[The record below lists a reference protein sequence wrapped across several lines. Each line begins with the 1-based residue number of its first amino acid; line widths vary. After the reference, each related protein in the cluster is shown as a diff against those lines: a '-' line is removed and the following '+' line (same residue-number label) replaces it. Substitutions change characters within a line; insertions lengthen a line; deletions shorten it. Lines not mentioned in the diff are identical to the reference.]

1 MAAEN
6 ISSAAILKA
15 AKESTAKIQGKD
27 WIDIITNM
35 ANSGYSNNKRDNWFR
50 TEGNTVSGSSTD
62 TATTETVVDVAKVV
76 KTLTKGENVA
86 TVDFDGV
93 VSYVKTVDLLAG
105 ILRVMGFYDSKD
117 VTVEKYAKELLN
129 QVDFSTCDKLSEDEI
144 RTIISYLNSDAK
156 ILVERVAI
164 NDLYNQL
171 VALGVTKSSGI
182 VNGGVASPDI
192 KVSTTGYD
200 YINVEN
206 ASRRYYENIGSLNN
220 LQQYNTIRYDTF
232 LSMLPADI
240 AARLAKMV
248 IKLKSE
254 SESYYQYLFNDTI
267 DSYIFISSSDSNF
280 SGSGSANKGS
290 EGFYVDIYFCD
301 KNNEKPFIGFYSSGF
316 VYADGYYDP
325 DESHRSRVLYKGG
338 DEIINN
344 IGATVRDSWY
354 DGKYDYLNLPSYF
367 SWCKTEVVPRVPTD
381 ADFQIASSVHYYE
394 KVPGIGNIFGF
405 ENNDY
410 NNLRAY
416 RKVLGHVYY
425 RDDIYHDDND
435 REDESVFIYD
445 PNSNSNFNQFTSSGQ
460 SMSSSGILEY
470 NVRSRTPTGGFIIS
484 AYDNLSGIDGSLPEE
499 KASVD
504 KPNFKSRVD
513 TSNNDL
519 VGQLNMTTKNFGRYG
534 TEGKIGDTVYAV
546 FNSTAGDSSSSD
558 ENKNANKITDGGI
571 TKDQK
576 DTIAD
581 DTSDAN
587 DSTKEEDKTGE
598 TTGTSN
604 DGGIIPHI
612 DFSYIA
618 KRSMFNLYQV
628 NQTTI
633 KTLTDY
639 LWSETFANQ
648 MLKLYSN
655 PMEAILGLYVLP
667 VSPSDVTKNVNVYV
681 GNVDLNVNATLV
693 NSYQQTYT
701 AGVIDIAHY
710 NHDVRDYSP
719 YSQYFLYLPFIGIVE
734 LNSDDVVGSKLTI
747 YYDFDLCTGSIL
759 ARIWVSRGALNACLY
774 QFTGSCIYRLPVT
787 QFDQANLVTI
797 AANASLSALA
807 GGLTGGPVRAGAQ
820 AVQQGFNSLQSHVTQ
835 GGSIG
840 GNASIVAS
848 PYPYVII
855 KHRTP
860 QTPTNF
866 NKFYG
871 RPTLKT
877 VTLSKEKGF
886 VKVKDINLHNINL
899 TSDELNELESILKEG
914 VIL

>member
-1 MAAEN
+1 MAAGN

-129 QVDFSTCDKLSEDEI
+129 QVDFSTCDKLSEDEV

-171 VALGVTKSSGI
+171 VELGVTKSSGI
-182 VNGGVASPDI
+182 ANGSVADNTIFKSYQYPDRFYVRNKYNTTCLSKPKQYLGI
-192 KVSTTGYD
+192 KYDQMLTLLPENVSLVLQKVISYMSINYTDMRNKLDDDNYTHYITISYEYDKYSKQLIYNIYISIVEKNNIPYLSFGSSVSTQESVGSDNIVYIKKQEAEEEGGIIYRD
-200 YINVEN
+200 YGNEDEYIF
-206 ASRRYYENIGSLNN
+206 NIPGLYSW
-220 LQQYNTIRYDTF
+220 
-232 LSMLPADI
+232 
-240 AARLAKMV
+240 
-248 IKLKSE
+248 SE
-254 SESYYQYLFNDTI
+254 IEISPPISDVSGKRIQYLTPRIQLVAFNSEEISEDNIYTSVI
-267 DSYIFISSSDSNF
+267 ENRVFQYLEKDDEVSSY
-280 SGSGSANKGS
+280 GSADNWG
-290 EGFYVDIYFCD
+290 
-301 KNNEKPFIGFYSSGF
+301 
-316 VYADGYYDP
+316 
-325 DESHRSRVLYKGG
+325 
-338 DEIINN
+338 
-344 IGATVRDSWY
+344 
-354 DGKYDYLNLPSYF
+354 
-367 SWCKTEVVPRVPTD
+367 
-381 ADFQIASSVHYYE
+381 IA
-394 KVPGIGNIFGF
+394 
-405 ENNDY
+405 
-410 NNLRAY
+410 
-416 RKVLGHVYY
+416 
-425 RDDIYHDDND
+425 
-435 REDESVFIYD
+435 
-445 PNSNSNFNQFTSSGQ
+445 Q
-460 SMSSSGILEY
+460 
-470 NVRSRTPTGGFIIS
+470 
-484 AYDNLSGIDGSLPEE
+484 GSLPIIQLECPTSDSE
-499 KASVD
+499 LYTYKKGVFDNFTDGTSLPEQKGSTD

-558 ENKNANKITDGGI
+558 ENINANKITDGGI

-628 NQTTI
+628 NQTII

-639 LWSETFANQ
+639 LWSETFTNQ

-667 VSPSDVTKNVNVYV
+667 VSASDVTKNVNVYV

-787 QFDQANLVTI
+787 QFDQANLVTV

-820 AVQQGFNSLQSHVTQ
+820 AVQQGFNSLQSHVAQ

-877 VTLSKEKGF
+877 VTLVKEKGF
-886 VKVKDINLHNINL
+886 VKVKDINLSNINL
-899 TSDELNELESILKEG
+899 TSDEINELESILKEG

>member
-1 MAAEN
+1 MAAGN

-15 AKESTAKIQGKD
+15 AKESTAKIQGTD

-129 QVDFSTCDKLSEDEI
+129 QIDFSTCDKLSENEV

-171 VALGVTKSSGI
+171 VELGVTNSSGI
-182 VNGGVASPDI
+182 ANGSVADNTIFKSYEYPDKFYVRGEYNVTCLSKPKQYLGIKYDQMYTLLPNDVSNFLQEAISKLAIERPDLRQKLDDDQIVHYITLSYDNDNTDHNIVYKCLISFVPKNNIPFIAFGSSVGTREQKYDDTIYVNKNEALEEGGNIYRDFGDNDI
-192 KVSTTGYD
+192 YT
-200 YINVEN
+200 INVPGIISWSEIEISPPIMN
-206 ASRRYYENIGSLNN
+206 RT
-220 LQQYNTIRYDTF
+220 TIRYLIPRINSVSLNSDNISTDNIYRSSLGGVEIYYTPYNNYWSITTREEGNSHLTF
-232 LSMLPADI
+232 NYQADVGLI
-240 AARLAKMV
+240 CPS
-248 IKLKSE
+248 SE
-254 SESYYQYLFNDTI
+254 SELYTYRSG
-267 DSYIFISSSDSNF
+267 IFDNF
-280 SGSGSANKGS
+280 TDGTNLPEQKGS
-290 EGFYVDIYFCD
+290 
-301 KNNEKPFIGFYSSGF
+301 
-316 VYADGYYDP
+316 
-325 DESHRSRVLYKGG
+325 
-338 DEIINN
+338 
-344 IGATVRDSWY
+344 
-354 DGKYDYLNLPSYF
+354 
-367 SWCKTEVVPRVPTD
+367 TD
-381 ADFQIASSVHYYE
+381 
-394 KVPGIGNIFGF
+394 
-405 ENNDY
+405 
-410 NNLRAY
+410 R
-416 RKVLGHVYY
+416 
-425 RDDIYHDDND
+425 
-435 REDESVFIYD
+435 
-445 PNSNSNFNQFTSSGQ
+445 
-460 SMSSSGILEY
+460 
-470 NVRSRTPTGGFIIS
+470 
-484 AYDNLSGIDGSLPEE
+484 
-499 KASVD
+499 
-504 KPNFKSRVD
+504 PNFKSRVD

-558 ENKNANKITDGGI
+558 ENKNANKITDGNI

-598 TTGTSN
+598 TNGTSN

-639 LWSETFANQ
+639 LWSETFTNQ
-648 MLKLYSN
+648 LLKLYSN

-667 VSPSDVTKNVNVYV
+667 VAASDVTKNVNVYV

-734 LNSDDVVGSKLTI
+734 LNADDVVGSKLTI

-787 QFDQANLVTI
+787 QFDQANLVTV

-820 AVQQGFNSLQSHVTQ
+820 AVQQGFNSLQSHVAQ

-877 VTLSKEKGF
+877 VTLNKEKGF
-886 VKVKDINLHNINL
+886 VKVKDINLYNINL
-899 TSDELNELESILKEG
+899 TSDELNELESTLKEG

>member
-1 MAAEN
+1 
-6 ISSAAILKA
+6 
-15 AKESTAKIQGKD
+15 
-27 WIDIITNM
+27 
-35 ANSGYSNNKRDNWFR
+35 
-50 TEGNTVSGSSTD
+50 
-62 TATTETVVDVAKVV
+62 
-76 KTLTKGENVA
+76 
-86 TVDFDGV
+86 
-93 VSYVKTVDLLAG
+93 
-105 ILRVMGFYDSKD
+105 
-117 VTVEKYAKELLN
+117 
-129 QVDFSTCDKLSEDEI
+129 
-144 RTIISYLNSDAK
+144 
-156 ILVERVAI
+156 
-164 NDLYNQL
+164 
-171 VALGVTKSSGI
+171 
-182 VNGGVASPDI
+182 
-192 KVSTTGYD
+192 
-200 YINVEN
+200 
-206 ASRRYYENIGSLNN
+206 
-220 LQQYNTIRYDTF
+220 
-232 LSMLPADI
+232 
-240 AARLAKMV
+240 
-248 IKLKSE
+248 
-254 SESYYQYLFNDTI
+254 
-267 DSYIFISSSDSNF
+267 
-280 SGSGSANKGS
+280 
-290 EGFYVDIYFCD
+290 
-301 KNNEKPFIGFYSSGF
+301 
-316 VYADGYYDP
+316 
-325 DESHRSRVLYKGG
+325 
-338 DEIINN
+338 
-344 IGATVRDSWY
+344 
-354 DGKYDYLNLPSYF
+354 
-367 SWCKTEVVPRVPTD
+367 
-381 ADFQIASSVHYYE
+381 
-394 KVPGIGNIFGF
+394 
-405 ENNDY
+405 
-410 NNLRAY
+410 
-416 RKVLGHVYY
+416 
-425 RDDIYHDDND
+425 
-435 REDESVFIYD
+435 
-445 PNSNSNFNQFTSSGQ
+445 
-460 SMSSSGILEY
+460 
-470 NVRSRTPTGGFIIS
+470 
-484 AYDNLSGIDGSLPEE
+484 
-499 KASVD
+499 
-504 KPNFKSRVD
+504 
-513 TSNNDL
+513 
-519 VGQLNMTTKNFGRYG
+519 MTTKNFGRYG

-558 ENKNANKITDGGI
+558 ENKNANKITDGNI

-598 TTGTSN
+598 TNGTSN

-639 LWSETFANQ
+639 LWSETFTNQ
-648 MLKLYSN
+648 ILKLYSN

-667 VSPSDVTKNVNVYV
+667 VSASDVTKNVNVYV

-734 LNSDDVVGSKLTI
+734 LNADDVVGSKLTI

-787 QFDQANLVTI
+787 QFDQANLVTV

-820 AVQQGFNSLQSHVTQ
+820 AVQQGFNSLQSHVAQ

-877 VTLSKEKGF
+877 VTLNKEKGF
-886 VKVKDINLHNINL
+886 VKVKDINLSNINL
-899 TSDELNELESILKEG
+899 TSDELNELESTLKEG

>member
-1 MAAEN
+1 MAAGN
-6 ISSAAILKA
+6 ISSAAILAA

-76 KTLTKGENVA
+76 KTLTKGENIA
-86 TVDFDGV
+86 TVNFDGV

-129 QVDFSTCDKLSEDEI
+129 QVDFSTCDKLSEDEV

-171 VALGVTKSSGI
+171 VELGVTNQSGI
-182 VNGGVASPDI
+182 TNGSVADNTIFKSYEYPDNLDNFTCLSKPMQFLGIKYDQMYKLLPDEVSKFLQEGISKLAIERPDLRQKLDDDQIVHYITISYGNDNSEHIMVYKCIISFVPKNNLPFISFGSNVNTREEKYDDTIYVNKNEALEEGGTIYKDWGNNEYTINLPGIISWSEIEISPPIMRRTYIQYLIPRINSISLNSENISTDNLYRSSLGGVEIYYTPDHNNKWSI
-192 KVSTTGYD
+192 STRDKGNPYLTFNYD
-200 YINVEN
+200 PYVTL
-206 ASRRYYENIGSLNN
+206 RC
-220 LQQYNTIRYDTF
+220 
-232 LSMLPADI
+232 P
-240 AARLAKMV
+240 
-248 IKLKSE
+248 E
-254 SESYYQYLFNDTI
+254 SEYESGLYTYR
-267 DSYIFISSSDSNF
+267 SGIFDNF
-280 SGSGSANKGS
+280 TDGTNLPEQKGSA
-290 EGFYVDIYFCD
+290 
-301 KNNEKPFIGFYSSGF
+301 
-316 VYADGYYDP
+316 
-325 DESHRSRVLYKGG
+325 
-338 DEIINN
+338 
-344 IGATVRDSWY
+344 
-354 DGKYDYLNLPSYF
+354 
-367 SWCKTEVVPRVPTD
+367 
-381 ADFQIASSVHYYE
+381 
-394 KVPGIGNIFGF
+394 
-405 ENNDY
+405 
-410 NNLRAY
+410 
-416 RKVLGHVYY
+416 
-425 RDDIYHDDND
+425 
-435 REDESVFIYD
+435 
-445 PNSNSNFNQFTSSGQ
+445 
-460 SMSSSGILEY
+460 
-470 NVRSRTPTGGFIIS
+470 
-484 AYDNLSGIDGSLPEE
+484 
-499 KASVD
+499 D

-546 FNSTAGDSSSSD
+546 FNSTAGDASSSD
-558 ENKNANKITDGGI
+558 ENINANKITDGGI

-576 DTIAD
+576 DTIVD

-604 DGGIIPHI
+604 DGGIIPQI

-633 KTLTDY
+633 KTLTDF

-667 VSPSDVTKNVNVYV
+667 VAPSDATPNVNVYV

-734 LNSDDVVGSKLTI
+734 LNADDVVGSKLTI

-759 ARIWVSRGALNACLY
+759 ARIWVSRGGLNACLY

-787 QFDQANLVTI
+787 QFDQANLITV

-840 GNASIVAS
+840 GNAAIVAS

-860 QTPTNF
+860 QTPSNF

-877 VTLSKEKGF
+877 VTLGKEKGF
-886 VKVKDINLHNINL
+886 VKVKDINLHNVNL
-899 TSDELNELESILKEG
+899 ASDELDELESILKEG

>member
-1 MAAEN
+1 MAAGN

-15 AKESTAKIQGKD
+15 AKESTAKIQGTD

-129 QVDFSTCDKLSEDEI
+129 QIDFSTCDKLSEDEV
-144 RTIISYLNSDAK
+144 RTIISYLNSEAK
-156 ILVERVAI
+156 ILVEKVAI
-164 NDLYNQL
+164 NNLYNQL
-171 VALGVTKSSGI
+171 VELGVTKSSGI

-192 KVSTTGYD
+192 KLSTINYD

-206 ASRRYYENIGSLNN
+206 QSGGYYDGIGSLNN
-220 LQQYNTIRYDTF
+220 LQQYNTIRYDTL
-232 LSMLPADI
+232 LSMLPTDI

-248 IKLKSE
+248 IKLRSE
-254 SESYYQYLFNDTI
+254 SEAYYQYLFNDNI
-267 DSYIFISSSDSNF
+267 DSYIFIKVYDSNF
-280 SGSGSANKGS
+280 SGTGADVKGS
-290 EGFYVDIYFCD
+290 EGFYVDIYFCNKSD
-301 KNNEKPFIGFYSSGF
+301 EKPYIGFSAAGQ
-316 VYADGYYDP
+316 VYVDGYYDQN
-325 DESHRSRVLYKGG
+325 SSYNSRTLYKGG
-338 DEIINN
+338 YEIINN
-344 IGATVRDSWY
+344 IGATV
-354 DGKYDYLNLPSYF
+354 KYSNEYSSYLNLPAYF
-367 SWCKTEVVPRVPTD
+367 SWCKSEVVPRVPTD
-381 ADFQIASSVHYYE
+381 ADFQIAREVQYYE
-394 KVPGIGNIFGF
+394 KVAGIGNIYGF
-405 ENNDY
+405 ENNDF

-416 RKVLGHVYY
+416 RNVLGHVYY

-435 REDESVFIYD
+435 REDEAVFIDD
-445 PNSNSNFNQFTSSGQ
+445 PNLNYKFDQFASSGQ
-460 SMSSSGILEY
+460 SMSSNGILEY
-470 NVRSRTPTGGFIIS
+470 TVKSRTPHGGFSIS
-484 AYDNLSGIDGSLPEE
+484 VYDNLSGIDGSLPEE
-499 KASVD
+499 KTSVD

-546 FNSTAGDSSSSD
+546 FNSTAGDASSSD
-558 ENKNANKITDGGI
+558 ENKNANKITDGNI

-576 DTIAD
+576 DTITEDA
-581 DTSDAN
+581 SNAN

-639 LWSETFANQ
+639 LWSETFTNQ
-648 MLKLYSN
+648 LLKLYSN

-667 VSPSDVTKNVNVYV
+667 VSASDVTKNVNVYV

-734 LNSDDVVGSKLTI
+734 LNADDVVGSKLTI

-774 QFTGSCIYRLPVT
+774 QFTGSCIYKLPVT
-787 QFDQANLVTI
+787 QFDQANLVMV

-820 AVQQGFNSLQSHVTQ
+820 AVQQGFNSLQSHVAQ

-877 VTLSKEKGF
+877 VTLNKEKGF
-886 VKVKDINLHNINL
+886 VKVKDINLSNINL
-899 TSDELNELESILKEG
+899 TSDELNELESTLKEG

>member
-1 MAAEN
+1 MAAGN

-76 KTLTKGENVA
+76 KTLTKGESVA

-129 QVDFSTCDKLSEDEI
+129 QIDFSTCDKLSDNEV

-156 ILVERVAI
+156 ILVEKVAI

-171 VALGVTKSSGI
+171 VELGVTNTGGV

-192 KVSTTGYD
+192 GVSIAGYD
-200 YINVEN
+200 YINVSN
-206 ASRRYYENIGSLNN
+206 QSGRYYDGIGSLNN

-232 LSMLPADI
+232 LSMLPTDI

-248 IKLKSE
+248 IKLRSE
-254 SESYYQYLFNDTI
+254 SESYYQYLFNDNI
-267 DSYIFISSSDSNF
+267 DSYIFISSNDSNF
-280 SGSGSANKGS
+280 SGTGLDIKGN
-290 EGFYVDIYFCD
+290 EGFYVDIYFCNKSD
-301 KNNEKPFIGFYSSGF
+301 EKPYIGFSSGGE
-316 VYADGYYDP
+316 VYVDGYYNP
-325 DESHRSRVLYKGG
+325 NYSYNSRTLYKGG

-344 IGATVRDSWY
+344 IGATV
-354 DGKYDYLNLPSYF
+354 KYGDEDYKYLNLPSYF
-367 SWCKTEVVPRVPTD
+367 SWCKSEVVPRVPTD
-381 ADFQIASSVHYYE
+381 ADFQLASKVQYYE
-394 KVPGIGNIFGF
+394 KVAGIGNIFGF

-410 NNLRAY
+410 NNLMAY

-435 REDESVFIYD
+435 REDESVFIDD
-445 PNSNSNFNQFTSSGQ
+445 PNSNSNFNQFASSGQ
-460 SMSSSGILEY
+460 SISSNGILEY
-470 NVRSRTPTGGFIIS
+470 TVKSRTPKGGFVIS
-484 AYDNLSGIDGSLPEE
+484 AYDNLAGIDGSLPEE
-499 KASVD
+499 KSSAD

-519 VGQLNMTTKNFGRYG
+519 VGQLNMTTKNYGRYG

-546 FNSTAGDSSSSD
+546 FNSTAGDPSSSD
-558 ENKNANKITDGGI
+558 ENVNANKITDGGI

-576 DTIAD
+576 DTIVD
-581 DTSDAN
+581 DASDAN

-598 TTGTSN
+598 TTGTAN

-667 VSPSDVTKNVNVYV
+667 VAASDTTPNVNVYV

-734 LNSDDVVGSKLTI
+734 LNADDVVGSKLTI

-759 ARIWVSRGALNACLY
+759 ARIWVSRGGLNACLY

-787 QFDQANLVTI
+787 QFDQANLVTV

-860 QTPTNF
+860 QTPSNF

-886 VKVKDINLHNINL
+886 VKVRDINLSNINL

>member
-1 MAAEN
+1 MAAGN

-15 AKESTAKIQGKD
+15 AKESTAKIQGTE

-117 VTVEKYAKELLN
+117 VTVEKYSKELLN
-129 QVDFSTCDKLSEDEI
+129 QIDFSACDKLSENEI

-156 ILVERVAI
+156 ILVERVTI

-171 VALGVTKSSGI
+171 VELGVTKSSGI
-182 VNGGVASPDI
+182 TNGSVADNTIFKSYEHPD
-192 KVSTTGYD
+192 SFHTRATGYFTCLSKPKQYYGIKYDQMYKLLPTDVSDFLQKAIAYLATVNSDFRQKLDDDNITHYITLGYNNNNVDKTTTYACRISLVPKNNLPFLAFGSSVVTREEKYDETIYVNKNEALEEGGTIYRD
-200 YINVEN
+200 YGDNDEYIINVPGLVSWSQIEI
-206 ASRRYYENIGSLNN
+206 SPPIMYRTKISYLIPRVSSL
-220 LQQYNTIRYDTF
+220 
-232 LSMLPADI
+232 A
-240 AARLAKMV
+240 
-248 IKLKSE
+248 LKSDNI
-254 SESYYQYLFNDTI
+254 STDNVYDQSLGVI
-267 DSYIFISSSDSNF
+267 DIWYSTSS
-280 SGSGSANKGS
+280 K
-290 EGFYVDIYFCD
+290 E
-301 KNNEKPFIGFYSSGF
+301 
-316 VYADGYYDP
+316 
-325 DESHRSRVLYKGG
+325 
-338 DEIINN
+338 
-344 IGATVRDSWY
+344 
-354 DGKYDYLNLPSYF
+354 
-367 SWCKTEVVPRVPTD
+367 
-381 ADFQIASSVHYYE
+381 
-394 KVPGIGNIFGF
+394 
-405 ENNDY
+405 
-410 NNLRAY
+410 
-416 RKVLGHVYY
+416 
-425 RDDIYHDDND
+425 
-435 REDESVFIYD
+435 
-445 PNSNSNFNQFTSSGQ
+445 FTSSYNGPGTVDLTFQ
-460 SMSSSGILEY
+460 YEAEVTLTCPNSESNLYTYKCGI
-470 NVRSRTPTGGFIIS
+470 F
-484 AYDNLSGIDGSLPEE
+484 DNFTDGVSLPEQ
-499 KASVD
+499 KTSTD
-504 KPNFKSRVD
+504 RPNFKSRVD
-513 TSNNDL
+513 TTNNDL
-519 VGQLNMTTKNFGRYG
+519 VSQLNMSTKNFGRYG

-558 ENKNANKITDGGI
+558 ENKNANKITDGNI

-581 DTSDAN
+581 NTSDAN

-598 TTGTSN
+598 TTGTAN

-639 LWSETFANQ
+639 LWSENFTNQ
-648 MLKLYSN
+648 LLKLYSN

-667 VSPSDVTKNVNVYV
+667 VSASDVTKNINVYV
-681 GNVDLNVNATLV
+681 GNVDLNVKATLV

-734 LNSDDVVGSKLTI
+734 LNADDVVGSKLTI

-787 QFDQANLVTI
+787 QFDQANLVTV

-820 AVQQGFNSLQSHVTQ
+820 AIQQGFNSLQSHVAQ

-877 VTLSKEKGF
+877 VTLGKEKGF
-886 VKVKDINLHNINL
+886 VKVKDINLSNINL
-899 TSDELNELESILKEG
+899 TSDEIDELESILKEG

>member
-1 MAAEN
+1 MAAVN

-76 KTLTKGENVA
+76 KTLTKGENVT

-129 QVDFSTCDKLSEDEI
+129 QVDFSTCDKLSEDEV

-171 VALGVTKSSGI
+171 VALGVTNSSGI
-182 VNGGVASPDI
+182 SNGSVADNTIFKSYEYPDKFLPRYTCFSKPKQYYGIKYDQMYTLLPADVSDFLQKAIAYLSTVNADFRQKLDDDNITHYITVGYNNDNVDRTLTYACYISIVPKNNLPFLAFGDSVFTREEKYDETIYINKNEALEEGGTIYRDFGDNDRYIINVPGLISWSETEISPPIMNRTSIRYLIPRIHSIALKSDNISTDNIYSESLGAIAIWYSTKHNEFTNIYHDPGTTDI
-192 KVSTTGYD
+192 TFQYSAEINLVCPSSESELYTYRVGLFDNFTDGTNLPEQKVST
-200 YINVEN
+200 
-206 ASRRYYENIGSLNN
+206 
-220 LQQYNTIRYDTF
+220 
-232 LSMLPADI
+232 
-240 AARLAKMV
+240 
-248 IKLKSE
+248 
-254 SESYYQYLFNDTI
+254 
-267 DSYIFISSSDSNF
+267 
-280 SGSGSANKGS
+280 
-290 EGFYVDIYFCD
+290 
-301 KNNEKPFIGFYSSGF
+301 
-316 VYADGYYDP
+316 
-325 DESHRSRVLYKGG
+325 
-338 DEIINN
+338 
-344 IGATVRDSWY
+344 
-354 DGKYDYLNLPSYF
+354 
-367 SWCKTEVVPRVPTD
+367 
-381 ADFQIASSVHYYE
+381 
-394 KVPGIGNIFGF
+394 
-405 ENNDY
+405 
-410 NNLRAY
+410 
-416 RKVLGHVYY
+416 
-425 RDDIYHDDND
+425 D
-435 REDESVFIYD
+435 R
-445 PNSNSNFNQFTSSGQ
+445 
-460 SMSSSGILEY
+460 
-470 NVRSRTPTGGFIIS
+470 
-484 AYDNLSGIDGSLPEE
+484 
-499 KASVD
+499 
-504 KPNFKSRVD
+504 PNFKSRVD
-513 TSNNDL
+513 TSNDDL

-558 ENKNANKITDGGI
+558 ENKNANKITDGNI

-639 LWSETFANQ
+639 LWSETFTNQ

-667 VSPSDVTKNVNVYV
+667 VSASDVTKNVNVYV

-734 LNSDDVVGSKLTI
+734 LNADDVVGSKLTI

-787 QFDQANLVTI
+787 QFDQANLVTV

-820 AVQQGFNSLQSHVTQ
+820 AIQQGFNSLQSHVAQ

-840 GNASIVAS
+840 GNAAIVAS

-886 VKVKDINLHNINL
+886 VKVKDINLSNINL

>member
-1 MAAEN
+1 MAAGN

-117 VTVEKYAKELLN
+117 ITVEKYAKELLN

-156 ILVERVAI
+156 ILVEKVAI

-192 KVSTTGYD
+192 KLSTTGYD

-206 ASRRYYENIGSLNN
+206 QSGRYYDNIGSLNN
-220 LQQYNTIRYDTF
+220 LQRYNTIRYDTL

-240 AARLAKMV
+240 ASRLAKMV
-248 IKLKSE
+248 IKLRSE
-254 SESYYQYLFNDTI
+254 SETFYQYLFNDNI
-267 DSYIFISSSDSNF
+267 DSYIFISTSYSNF
-280 SGSGSANKGS
+280 SGTGSDVKGT
-290 EGFYVDIYFCD
+290 EGFYVDIYFCNKSD
-301 KNNEKPFIGFYSSGF
+301 EKPYIGFSAASP
-316 VYADGYYDP
+316 VYVDGYYNP
-325 DESHRSRVLYKGG
+325 DYSYNSRTLYKGG

-344 IGATVRDSWY
+344 IGATIKFSEGEEY
-354 DGKYDYLNLPSYF
+354 YYLNLPAYF
-367 SWCKTEVVPRVPTD
+367 SWCKSEVVPRVPTD
-381 ADFQIASSVHYYE
+381 ADFQLASKVQYYE
-394 KVPGIGNIFGF
+394 KVAGIGDIYGF

-416 RKVLGHVYY
+416 RNVLGQLYY
-425 RDDIYHDDND
+425 IDDIYHDDND
-435 REDESVFIYD
+435 REVESVFIHD
-445 PNSNSNFNQFTSSGQ
+445 PNSNSNFNQFASSGQ
-460 SMSSSGILEY
+460 SMSSNGILEY
-470 NVRSRTPTGGFIIS
+470 IVKSRTPRGGFSIS
-484 AYDNLSGIDGSLPEE
+484 AYDNLAGIDGSLPEE
-499 KASVD
+499 KTSVD

-519 VGQLNMTTKNFGRYG
+519 VGQLNMTTKSFGRYG
-534 TEGKIGDTVYAV
+534 TEGKIGDNIYAV
-546 FNSTAGDSSSSD
+546 FNSTAGDASSSD
-558 ENKNANKITDGGI
+558 ENINANKITDGNI

-633 KTLTDY
+633 KTLTDF
-639 LWSETFANQ
+639 LWSETFTNQ

-667 VSPSDVTKNVNVYV
+667 VSASDVTPNVNVYV

-734 LNSDDVVGSKLTI
+734 LNADDVVGSKLTI

-787 QFDQANLVTI
+787 QFDQANLVTV

-807 GGLTGGPVRAGAQ
+807 GGLTGGAVRAGAQ
-820 AVQQGFNSLQSHVTQ
+820 AVQQGFNSLQSHVAQ

-886 VKVKDINLHNINL
+886 VKVKDINLSNINL

>member
-1 MAAEN
+1 MAAGN
-6 ISSAAILKA
+6 ISSAAILSA

-129 QVDFSTCDKLSEDEI
+129 QVNFSACDKLSEDEI

-156 ILVERVAI
+156 ILVEKVAI

-171 VALGVTKSSGI
+171 VTLGVTKSSGI

-192 KVSTTGYD
+192 KISTTNRD
-200 YINVEN
+200 YITVSN
-206 ASRRYYENIGSLNN
+206 ASDRYYGSIGSLNN
-220 LQQYNTIRYDTF
+220 LQQYNTIRYETF
-232 LSMLPADI
+232 VSMLPTDI

-248 IKLKSE
+248 IKLRNE
-254 SESYYQYLFNDTI
+254 SESYYQYLFNDNI
-267 DSYIFISSSDSNF
+267 DSYIFISTSDSNF
-280 SGSGSANKGS
+280 SETGSDVKGS
-290 EGFYVDIYFCD
+290 EGFYVDIYFCS
-301 KNNEKPFIGFYSSGF
+301 KSNEKPYIGFDSSAF
-316 VYADGYYDP
+316 VHHEGYYDR
-325 DESHRSRVLYKGG
+325 DESYNSRKLYKGG

-344 IGATVRDSWY
+344 IGATVRQDY
-354 DGKYDYLNLPSYF
+354 GDTVYLNVPSYF
-367 SWCKTEVVPRVPTD
+367 SWCKSEVVPRVPTEE
-381 ADFQIASSVHYYE
+381 DFRIASRVQYYE
-394 KVPGIGNIFGF
+394 KVPGIGNIYGF

-416 RKVLGHVYY
+416 RNVLGHVYY

-435 REDESVFIYD
+435 REDESVFIKD
-445 PNSNSNFNQFTSSGQ
+445 PDSNSNFDQFASSGQ
-460 SMSSSGILEY
+460 SISSNGILEY
-470 NVRSRTPTGGFIIS
+470 TVKSRTPRGGFVIS
-484 AYDNLSGIDGSLPEE
+484 AYDNLAGIDGSLPEE
-499 KASVD
+499 KTSVD

-546 FNSTAGDSSSSD
+546 FNSTAGDASSSD

-633 KTLTDY
+633 KTLTDF

-667 VSPSDVTKNVNVYV
+667 VAPSDVTPNVDVFV

-734 LNSDDVVGSKLTI
+734 LNADDVVGSKLTI

-787 QFDQANLVTI
+787 QFDQANLVTV

-807 GGLTGGPVRAGAQ
+807 GGLTGGTVRAGAQ

-860 QTPTNF
+860 QTPSNF

-877 VTLSKEKGF
+877 VTLGKEKGF
-886 VKVKDINLHNINL
+886 VKVKDINLHNVNL

>member
-1 MAAEN
+1 MAAGN

-129 QVDFSTCDKLSEDEI
+129 QVNFSACDKLSEDEI

-156 ILVERVAI
+156 ILVEKVAI

-171 VALGVTKSSGI
+171 VALGVTNQNGI
-182 VNGGVASPDI
+182 VNGSVADNTIFKALKYPETFRTDNYGYRYCFTKPKQFLGIHYTEFLKILPQHISGLLNKALVALHEKDPTFSAKLDDDAYTHYIMIRYEANNPSSSIAISGRIDISLAKKDSLPFLSFGNSGYADYSSDYDNRYLTNQDFIDAGGIIYREYADEKDNIFALPSPISWSEIEISPPILEGYKPSVQYFVPQFNACAFKSEEINKDNEY
-192 KVSTTGYD
+192 TGYND
-200 YINVEN
+200 ANATISFSSNTDDFTIEN
-206 ASRRYYENIGSLNN
+206 FKFFPSVNSGFSLMSNDATISLRSPQSEMGLYTYRTGVFDN
-220 LQQYNTIRYDTF
+220 LTDGTN
-232 LSMLPADI
+232 LP
-240 AARLAKMV
+240 
-248 IKLKSE
+248 E
-254 SESYYQYLFNDTI
+254 Q
-267 DSYIFISSSDSNF
+267 
-280 SGSGSANKGS
+280 KGS
-290 EGFYVDIYFCD
+290 
-301 KNNEKPFIGFYSSGF
+301 S
-316 VYADGYYDP
+316 
-325 DESHRSRVLYKGG
+325 
-338 DEIINN
+338 
-344 IGATVRDSWY
+344 
-354 DGKYDYLNLPSYF
+354 
-367 SWCKTEVVPRVPTD
+367 
-381 ADFQIASSVHYYE
+381 
-394 KVPGIGNIFGF
+394 
-405 ENNDY
+405 
-410 NNLRAY
+410 
-416 RKVLGHVYY
+416 
-425 RDDIYHDDND
+425 
-435 REDESVFIYD
+435 
-445 PNSNSNFNQFTSSGQ
+445 
-460 SMSSSGILEY
+460 
-470 NVRSRTPTGGFIIS
+470 
-484 AYDNLSGIDGSLPEE
+484 
-499 KASVD
+499 D

-513 TSNNDL
+513 TSNDDL
-519 VGQLNMTTKNFGRYG
+519 VSQLNMATKNFGRYG

-558 ENKNANKITDGGI
+558 ENINANKITDGGI
-571 TKDQK
+571 TNDQK
-576 DTIAD
+576 DTIVD

-667 VSPSDVTKNVNVYV
+667 VAPSDVTQNVNVYI

-734 LNSDDVVGSKLTI
+734 LNADDVVGSKLTI

-759 ARIWVSRGALNACLY
+759 ARIWVSRGGLNACLY

-787 QFDQANLVTI
+787 QFDQANLITV

-840 GNASIVAS
+840 GNAAIVAS

-860 QTPTNF
+860 QTPSNF

-877 VTLSKEKGF
+877 VTLGKEKGF
-886 VKVKDINLHNINL
+886 VKVKDINLSNINL

>member
-1 MAAEN
+1 MAAGN

-76 KTLTKGENVA
+76 KTLTKGENIA

-171 VALGVTKSSGI
+171 VALGVTKSSGV

-192 KVSTTGYD
+192 GLSTTGYD
-200 YINVEN
+200 YINVSN
-206 ASRRYYENIGSLNN
+206 QSGRYYDNIGSLNN
-220 LQQYNTIRYDTF
+220 LQQYNTIRYDT
-232 LSMLPADI
+232 LVSMLPADI
-240 AARLAKMV
+240 SARLAKMV
-248 IKLKSE
+248 IKLRNE
-254 SESYYQYLFNDTI
+254 SESFYQYLYNDNI
-267 DSYIFISSSDSNF
+267 DSYIFISSYDSNF
-280 SGSGSANKGS
+280 SGTGS
-290 EGFYVDIYFCD
+290 EVKGTNGFYVDIYFCNKSD
-301 KNNEKPFIGFYSSGF
+301 EKPYIGFSAGGQ
-316 VYADGYYDP
+316 VYAEGYYNP
-325 DESHRSRVLYKGG
+325 NYSYNSRTLYKGG

-344 IGATVRDSWY
+344 IGATVKYGDEDSS
-354 DGKYDYLNLPSYF
+354 YLNLPAYF
-367 SWCKTEVVPRVPTD
+367 SWCKSEVVPRVPTD
-381 ADFQIASSVHYYE
+381 SDFQLASKVQYYE
-394 KVPGIGNIFGF
+394 KVAGIGNIYGF
-405 ENNDY
+405 ENNDF
-410 NNLRAY
+410 NNLSAY

-435 REDESVFIYD
+435 REDETIIIDD
-445 PNSNSNFNQFTSSGQ
+445 PNLNSNFNQFASSGQ
-460 SMSSSGILEY
+460 SISSNGILEY
-470 NVRSRTPTGGFIIS
+470 TVKSRTPTGGFIIS
-484 AYDNLSGIDGSLPEE
+484 AYDNLAGIDGSLPEE
-499 KASVD
+499 KTSVD

-519 VGQLNMTTKNFGRYG
+519 VAQLNMTTKNFGRYG
-534 TEGKIGDTVYAV
+534 TEGKLGDTVYAV
-546 FNSTAGDSSSSD
+546 FNSTAGDASSSD
-558 ENKNANKITDGGI
+558 ENINANKITDGGI

-598 TTGTSN
+598 TTGTAN

-667 VSPSDVTKNVNVYV
+667 VAPSDVTPNVNVYI

-734 LNSDDVVGSKLTI
+734 LNADDVVGSKLTI

-759 ARIWVSRGALNACLY
+759 ARIWVSRGGLNACLY

-787 QFDQANLVTI
+787 QFDQANLITV

-840 GNASIVAS
+840 GNAAIVAS

-860 QTPTNF
+860 QTPSNF

-877 VTLSKEKGF
+877 VTLGKEKGF
-886 VKVKDINLHNINL
+886 VKVKDINLHNVNL

>member
-1 MAAEN
+1 MAAGN
-6 ISSAAILKA
+6 ISSAAILAA

-129 QVDFSTCDKLSEDEI
+129 QIDFSNCDKLSEDEI

-156 ILVERVAI
+156 ILVEKVAI

-171 VALGVTKSSGI
+171 VALGVTKSSGV

-192 KVSTTGYD
+192 KVSTTDRD
-200 YINVEN
+200 YIEVSNGP
-206 ASRRYYENIGSLNN
+206 YYDGIGSLNN

-232 LSMLPADI
+232 VGMLPTDI

-248 IKLKSE
+248 IKLRSE
-254 SESYYQYLFNDTI
+254 SESYYQYLFNDNI
-267 DSYIFISSSDSNF
+267 DSYIFISTNDSNF
-280 SGSGSANKGS
+280 SGSGSVNKGS
-290 EGFYVDIYFCD
+290 EGFNVDIYFCNKSD
-301 KNNEKPFIGFYSSGF
+301 EKPYIGFDSSAF
-316 VYADGYYDP
+316 VYVDGYYDP
-325 DESHRSRVLYKGG
+325 DLSHSSTVLYKGG

-344 IGATVRDSWY
+344 IGATVRY
-354 DGKYDYLNLPSYF
+354 DYGDDVYLNLPSYF
-367 SWCKTEVVPRVPTD
+367 SWCKSEVVPRVPTEE
-381 ADFQIASSVHYYE
+381 DFRIAGSVHYYE
-394 KVPGIGNIFGF
+394 KVAGIGNIYGF

-410 NNLRAY
+410 NNLSAY
-416 RKVLGHVYY
+416 RKVLGHVFY
-425 RDDIYHDDND
+425 RDDIYHYDND
-435 REDESVFIYD
+435 REDESIFFYD
-445 PNSNSNFNQFTSSGQ
+445 PNSNYNFNQFASSGQ
-460 SMSSSGILEY
+460 SSSSNGILEY
-470 NVRSRTPTGGFIIS
+470 NVSSSTPTGGFVIS
-484 AYDNLSGIDGSLPEE
+484 AYDNLAGIDGSLPEE
-499 KASVD
+499 KTSVD

-519 VGQLNMTTKNFGRYG
+519 VSQLNMTTKNYGRYG

-558 ENKNANKITDGGI
+558 ENVNANKITDGGI

-604 DGGIIPHI
+604 DDGIIPHI

-633 KTLTDY
+633 KTLTDF

-667 VSPSDVTKNVNVYV
+667 VAPSDVTQNVNVYI

-719 YSQYFLYLPFIGIVE
+719 YSQYYLYLPFIGIVE
-734 LNSDDVVGSKLTI
+734 LNADDVVGSKLTI

-759 ARIWVSRGALNACLY
+759 ARIWVSRGGLNACLY

-787 QFDQANLVTI
+787 QFDQANLITV

-860 QTPTNF
+860 QTPSNF

-886 VKVKDINLHNINL
+886 VKVKDINLHNVNL
-899 TSDELNELESILKEG
+899 ASDELNELESILKEG

>member
-1 MAAEN
+1 MAAGN
-6 ISSAAILKA
+6 ISSAAILKS

-35 ANSGYSNNKRDNWFR
+35 VNSGYSNNKRDNWFR

-156 ILVERVAI
+156 ILVEKVAI

-200 YINVEN
+200 YINVSN
-206 ASRRYYENIGSLNN
+206 QSGRYYGNIGSLNN
-220 LQQYNTIRYDTF
+220 LQQYNTIRYDTL

-240 AARLAKMV
+240 SAKLAKMV
-248 IKLKSE
+248 IKLRNE
-254 SESYYQYLFNDTI
+254 SENFYQYLFNDNI
-267 DSYIFISSSDSNF
+267 DSYIFISTYDSNF
-280 SGSGSANKGS
+280 SGTGSDVKGT
-290 EGFYVDIYFCD
+290 EGFYVDIYFCNKSD
-301 KNNEKPFIGFYSSGF
+301 EKPYIGFSAAGS
-316 VYADGYYDP
+316 VYVDGYYNP
-325 DESHRSRVLYKGG
+325 NYSINSRTLYKGG

-344 IGATVRDSWY
+344 IGATVKYSDEDSS
-354 DGKYDYLNLPSYF
+354 YLNLPAYF
-367 SWCKTEVVPRVPTD
+367 SWCKSEVVPRVPTD
-381 ADFQIASSVHYYE
+381 ADFQLASKVQYYE
-394 KVPGIGNIFGF
+394 KVAGIGNIYGF

-410 NNLRAY
+410 NNLIAY
-416 RKVLGHVYY
+416 RNVLGHVYY

-435 REDESVFIYD
+435 REDETVIIDD
-445 PNSNSNFNQFTSSGQ
+445 PNSNSNFNQFASSGQ
-460 SMSSSGILEY
+460 SISSNGILEY
-470 NVRSRTPTGGFIIS
+470 IVKSRTPRGGFVIS
-484 AYDNLSGIDGSLPEE
+484 AYDNLAGIDGSLPEE
-499 KASVD
+499 KTSVD
-504 KPNFKSRVD
+504 KPNFKSRID
-513 TSNNDL
+513 TSNDDL

-546 FNSTAGDSSSSD
+546 FNSTAGDASSSD
-558 ENKNANKITDGGI
+558 ENINANKITDGNI

-612 DFSYIA
+612 DFSYIS

-639 LWSETFANQ
+639 LWSETFTNQ
-648 MLKLYSN
+648 LLKLYSN

-667 VSPSDVTKNVNVYV
+667 VSASDVTKNVNVYV

-734 LNSDDVVGSKLTI
+734 LNADDVVGSKLTI

-787 QFDQANLVTI
+787 QFDQANLVTV

-807 GGLTGGPVRAGAQ
+807 GGLTGGTVRAGAQ
-820 AVQQGFNSLQSHVTQ
+820 AIQQGFNSLQSHVTQ

-886 VKVKDINLHNINL
+886 VKVKDINLSNINL

>member
-1 MAAEN
+1 MAAGN

-129 QVDFSTCDKLSEDEI
+129 QIDFSNCDKLSEDEV

-156 ILVERVAI
+156 ILVEKVSI

-192 KVSTTGYD
+192 KVSTTGRN
-200 YINVEN
+200 YIEVSNG
-206 ASRRYYENIGSLNN
+206 SGRYYDGICSLNN

-232 LSMLPADI
+232 ISMLPTDI

-248 IKLKSE
+248 IKLRSE
-254 SESYYQYLFNDTI
+254 SETFYQYLFNDNI
-267 DSYIFISSSDSNF
+267 DSYIFISSNDSNF
-280 SGSGSANKGS
+280 SGKGLEDKGG
-290 EGFYVDIYFCD
+290 EGFYVDIYFCNKSD
-301 KNNEKPFIGFYSSGF
+301 EKPYIGFDSSAI
-316 VYADGYYDP
+316 VHVDGYYDHNTSYS
-325 DESHRSRVLYKGG
+325 DRKLYKGG

-344 IGATVRDSWY
+344 IGATVRESDEGNY
-354 DGKYDYLNLPSYF
+354 YYLNTPSYF
-367 SWCKTEVVPRVPTD
+367 SWCKSEVVPRVPTD
-381 ADFQIASSVHYYE
+381 ADFKIAPEVRYYE
-394 KVPGIGNIFGF
+394 KVAGIGDIYGF

-416 RKVLGHVYY
+416 RNVLGHVYY
-425 RDDIYHDDND
+425 RDEIYHDDND
-435 REDESVFIYD
+435 REDESVFIKD
-445 PNSNSNFNQFTSSGQ
+445 PNSNSNFDQFASSGQ
-460 SMSSSGILEY
+460 SISSNGILEY
-470 NVRSRTPTGGFIIS
+470 TVTSRTPRGGFRIS
-484 AYDNLSGIDGSLPEE
+484 AYDNLAGIDGSLPEE
-499 KASVD
+499 KTSVD

-519 VGQLNMTTKNFGRYG
+519 VVQLNMTTKNFGRYG

-546 FNSTAGDSSSSD
+546 FNSTAGDASSSD
-558 ENKNANKITDGGI
+558 ENINANKITDGGI

-667 VSPSDVTKNVNVYV
+667 VAASDVTKNVNVYV

-734 LNSDDVVGSKLTI
+734 LNADDVVGSKLTI

-787 QFDQANLVTI
+787 QFDQANLITV

-840 GNASIVAS
+840 GNAAIVAS

-860 QTPTNF
+860 QTPSNF

-886 VKVKDINLHNINL
+886 VKVKDINLHNVNL